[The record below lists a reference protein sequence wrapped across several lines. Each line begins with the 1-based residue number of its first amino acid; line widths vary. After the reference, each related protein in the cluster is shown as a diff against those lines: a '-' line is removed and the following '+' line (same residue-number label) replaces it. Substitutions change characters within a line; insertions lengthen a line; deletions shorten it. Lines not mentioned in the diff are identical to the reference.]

1 MWQALLDALG
11 SALAV
16 FYDFLPS
23 YGVAIILLT
32 VAVRLLMLPL
42 TIKQTRSMHEMQKI
56 QPQLKA
62 IQQKYKGNRQ
72 KISEETMKLY
82 KEHRVNPLGGC
93 LPLLLQLPVFF
104 ALFSVLRAS
113 IPAVAVP
120 VEPIP
125 ESVIEAENVF
135 CAPPGARTI
144 EGGLP
149 DAVVCDV
156 DGETETFGVSEW
168 RMEEDARQDIFTR
181 CDPVR
186 EEGETRFR
194 CNSAIGTGNLPS
206 ESELFEDIVEDRTT
220 FLGIHLSCGATQAG
234 SEDAI
239 RDCAPPGTEA
249 GGARLIGYYGLIA
262 LMVVTTWYQTRQM
275 QSSAQGQQQM
285 QMIGRIMPV
294 FLGFI
299 SLSIPA
305 GVLVYWVTTN
315 LWQVGQQHVM
325 LRSREAQPVGSAKK
339 QGEKTAGGKGAGDG
353 KSSAGKSRQ
362 GGPQG
367 RKDSQP
373 SKKGSSAAKKP
384 GGRNARRRKKRRK
397 R

>member
-11 SALAV
+11 SALSF
-16 FYDFLPS
+16 FYDIVPS

-32 VAVRLLMLPL
+32 VAVRIILLPL

-62 IQQKYKGNRQ
+62 IQQKHKGNRQ

-113 IPAVAVP
+113 IPAVAMP
-120 VEPIP
+120 AEPIP
-125 ESVIEAENVF
+125 ERVLSAENVF
-135 CAPPGARTI
+135 CKPVGEPEVGA
-144 EGGLP
+144 GLP
-149 DAVVCDV
+149 EAVECDL
-156 DGETETFGVSEW
+156 DGDSEYEETIPVAW
-168 RMEEDARQDIFTR
+168 RTTDEGTQQNIFTR
-181 CDPVR
+181 CVPR
-186 EEGETRFR
+186 EEGGDTEFE
-194 CNSAIGTGNLPS
+194 CNSAIGTGNLPR
-206 ESELFEDIVEDRTT
+206 EGELFEDIVEDRTV
-220 FLGIHLSCGATQAG
+220 FLGMHLSCGATQAT
-234 SEDAI
+234 SDDQI
-239 RDCAPPGTEA
+239 RTCAPPGTEA

-262 LMVVTTWYQTRQM
+262 LMVITTWYQTRQM
-275 QSSAQGQQQM
+275 QQRAGQGQAQM
-285 QMIGRIMPV
+285 QMMGRIMPI

-325 LRSREAQPVGSAKK
+325 LQSGQREAAEQKPQQKAQKGQKPQQKSEAKP
-339 QGEKTAGGKGAGDG
+339 G
-353 KSSAGKSRQ
+353 KSGSGKPP
-362 GGPQG
+362 GKPPGKPG
-367 RKDSQP
+367 R
-373 SKKGSSAAKKP
+373 P
-384 GGRNARRRKKRRK
+384 GGRNARSRKKRRK